1 MYFRVRSSKDYER
14 LEVMIMQQEY
24 MTKQPDIVVDNLE
37 TGISYIYK
45 VVELNPLLYVYACFD
60 EKII

>member
-1 MYFRVRSSKDYER
+1 MYFRVRDSKDYER

-37 TGISYIYK
+37 TGIGYTYK
-45 VVELNPLLYVYACFD
+45 IVELNPMLYVYACFD
-60 EKII
+60 EKKI

>member
-1 MYFRVRSSKDYER
+1 MYFRVRDSKDYER

-37 TGISYIYK
+37 TGISYTYK

-60 EKII
+60 EKKI

>member
-1 MYFRVRSSKDYER
+1 MYFRVRDNKDYER

-60 EKII
+60 EKKI